1 MSEKIIPYGGQAVLE
16 GVMMRGPDR
25 MAMAVRG
32 PDGNILLEKY
42 PLRSLRNRYPFL
54 NFPLIRGVVTLFEAL
69 FFGVKVLSRS
79 ANLALGEEEE
89 IKPWEMVLTVLA
101 GVGLAILLFV
111 VMPAALIRWMDPLF
125 ATAFWL
131 NLTEGL
137 IKVAALLAY
146 ISALN
151 LFPDTRRFF
160 ANHGAEHKTLH
171 TYEAG
176 KELTVENVRI
186 FSPRHPRC
194 GTSFIFLVILLS
206 VIFFTIVAGRPG
218 FFMRVGIHL
227 SLLPVVAGCAYELLR
242 LAGKPKPNILIRI
255 MSLPGVFLQ
264 FLTTREPND
273 EQIEVAIAALQG
285 VLKD

>member
-1 MSEKIIPYGGQAVLE
+1 MGEKIIPYGGQAVLE

-32 PDGNILLEKY
+32 PEGDILLEKY
-42 PLRSLRNRYPFL
+42 PLKPLRNRYPFFKL
-54 NFPLIRGVVTLFEAL
+54 PLVRGVVTLFEAL

-89 IKPWEMVLTVLA
+89 IKPWEMILTVLA
-101 GVGLAILLFV
+101 GVGLAMLLFV
-111 VMPAALIRWMDPLF
+111 VMPAALIRWMEPYF
-125 ATAFWL
+125 ATDIWL
-131 NLTEGL
+131 NLTEGV
-137 IKVAALLAY
+137 IKVVALLAY

-151 LFPDTRRFF
+151 LVPDTRRFF

-176 KELTVENVRI
+176 QELTVENVRGY
-186 FSPRHPRC
+186 PARHPRC

-206 VIFFTIVAGRPG
+206 VVFFTLVAGRPT
-218 FFMRVGIHL
+218 FFLRVGIHL
-227 SLLPVVAGCAYELLR
+227 SLLPLVAGCAYELLR
-242 LAGKPKPNILIRI
+242 LAGRPRPNIIIRI
-255 MSLPGVFLQ
+255 LSLPGILLQ
-264 FLTTREPND
+264 FLTTREPD
-273 EQIEVAIAALQG
+273 DQQIEVAIAALQG